1 MHASFGTPRATHS
14 LLAITS
20 LKEEHLITTAI
31 TSSRRRRL
39 CALAAGIG
47 ATAMV
52 LTGCAAEAGPDAK
65 DAEAP
70 GSLDSVNIVVPAD
83 PGGGWDGLGRA
94 MQAVYT
100 DDGILSSAP
109 VTNIGGAGGTIGLAS
124 INEQPANTLFVTGL
138 VMVGAVETNNSAVR
152 IEDTTPIAR
161 LTEEALVIVVPADSP
176 YETLKDLTDDVVAN
190 GHKVSI
196 TGGSA
201 GGADHILAAMLLREA
216 GIDAA
221 DIDSKLNY
229 VANAGG
235 GEAVTLLL
243 GNNVSAGISGISEFS
258 EHVLAGSLRALAVSS
273 PERNQILTDAPTIME
288 SGFDLELTNWRGV
301 LAPGN
306 ITDDERAQLI
316 DVVEQLHAS
325 DTWKDLLKTNGWD
338 DAFMVG
344 DEFAGYVD
352 GNITDTQ
359 AVLKAVGLI

>member
-1 MHASFGTPRATHS
+1 MVTTAR
-14 LLAITS
+14 TS
-20 LKEEHLITTAI
+20 LT
-31 TSSRRRRL
+31 RRRL
-39 CALAAGIG
+39 SILAAGIG

-52 LTGCAAEAGPDAK
+52 LTGCATEAGPTTDTETA
-65 DAEAP
+65 D
-70 GSLDSVNIVVPAD
+70 SLDTVNIIVPAD

-94 MQAVYT
+94 MQTVYT
-100 DDGILSSAP
+100 GDDILGSAP

-138 VMVGAVETNNSAVR
+138 VMVGAVETNKSAVR

-176 YETLKDLTDDVVAN
+176 YKTLEDLTDDVIAN
-190 GHKVSI
+190 GHDVSI

-216 GIDAA
+216 GVEAA

-229 VANAGG
+229 VANSGG

-258 EHVLAGSLRALAVSS
+258 EHVLAGTLRALAVSS

-288 SGFDLELTNWRGV
+288 AGFDLELTNWRGV

-306 ITDDERAQLI
+306 ISDDERAQLI
-316 DVVEQLHAS
+316 DVVEKLHKS
-325 DTWKDLLKTNGWD
+325 DSWKGLLETNGWD

-344 DEFAGYVD
+344 DEFASYVE
-352 GNITDTQ
+352 GNIADTKS
-359 AVLKAVGLI
+359 VLKAVGLI

>member
-1 MHASFGTPRATHS
+1 M
-14 LLAITS
+14 
-20 LKEEHLITTAI
+20 ITTAG
-31 TSSRRRRL
+31 SSARRRTL
-39 CALAAGIG
+39 AAAAGI
-47 ATAMV
+47 AAAALV
-52 LTGCAAEAGPDAK
+52 LTGCATQTAEPGT
-65 DAEAP
+65 EAP
-70 GSLDSVNIVVPAD
+70 EAPAGLDTVNITVPAD

-94 MQAVYT
+94 MQTVFT
-100 DDGILSSAP
+100 EDGILSSAP
-109 VTNIGGAGGTIGLAS
+109 VTNIGGAGGTIGLAT

-176 YETLKDLTDDVVAN
+176 YQTLKDLADDVVAN
-190 GHKVSI
+190 GHAVSI

-216 GIDAA
+216 GIAA
-221 DIDSKLNY
+221 EDIDSKLNY

-258 EHVLAGSLRALAVSS
+258 EHVLAGTLRALAVSS
-273 PERNQILTDAPTIME
+273 PDRNVILPDAPTIIE
-288 SGFDLELTNWRGV
+288 AGYDLELTNWRGV
-301 LAPGN
+301 LAPGG
-306 ITDDERAQLI
+306 ITDEERAQLI
-316 DVVEQLHAS
+316 DLVEQLHAS
-325 DTWKDLLKTNGWD
+325 STWKGLLETNGWA

-344 DEFAGYVD
+344 DEFASYVN

>member
-1 MHASFGTPRATHS
+1 M
-14 LLAITS
+14 
-20 LKEEHLITTAI
+20 ITTAG
-31 TSSRRRRL
+31 SSARRRTL
-39 CALAAGIG
+39 TAAAGI
-47 ATAMV
+47 AAAALV
-52 LTGCAAEAGPDAK
+52 LTGCATQTADPGT
-65 DAEAP
+65 EAP
-70 GSLDSVNIVVPAD
+70 EEAAGLDTVNIIVPAD

-94 MQAVYT
+94 MQTVFT
-100 DDGILSSAP
+100 DDDLVGSAP
-109 VTNIGGAGGTIGLAS
+109 VTNIGGAGGTIGLAT

-138 VMVGAVETNNSAVR
+138 VMVGAVETNKSAVR

-176 YETLKDLTDDVVAN
+176 YQTLKDLADDVVAN
-190 GHKVSI
+190 GHAVSI

-258 EHVLAGSLRALAVSS
+258 EHVLAGTLRALAVSS
-273 PERNQILTDAPTIME
+273 PDRNVILPDAPTIIE
-288 SGFDLELTNWRGV
+288 AGYDLELTNWRGV
-301 LAPGN
+301 LAPGG
-306 ITDDERAQLI
+306 ITDEERGQLI
-316 DVVEQLHAS
+316 DLVEKLHAS
-325 DTWKDLLKTNGWD
+325 GTWKGLLETNGWA

-344 DEFAGYVD
+344 DEFASYVN